1 MTMPK
6 QSVSSSGGGQFDFTK
21 MPQQEPSLDDLKKQ
35 QIEQAHKQLEGEKI
49 LASAKPQLSIEET
62 VGNAVVDAVSEPF
75 KTIGKGLSQLGI
87 GAEIINPNKSISEKI
102 TNMATKTS
110 NPIAGAIN
118 LATGITEIPMLIG
131 TVPLE
136 VIGTGLK
143 EAGLGVVS
151 ETVNKAFQTVGNAPA
166 NAAQE
171 ISDALEK
178 NGAAQK
184 IRSFVDMKAA
194 EYGISTDPLRIDP
207 STGQDIKEAAN
218 QATGL
223 AAIVGLG
230 ALASGVYKGTK
241 AEIAKAKL
249 RDAKGKF
256 VAKQVE
262 TPQTNEVVKTD
273 LIPDAQKQTADL
285 PQYFT
290 KEEAPTNV
298 KENFKPS
305 SRDFKEVPG
314 AKENIP
320 KQEYK
325 TLEDG
330 TKVFLVDGNYIRNNV
345 DIDFTMGGHDYVYPK
360 YIPKNEI
367 WLDKDMAKNDF
378 ENTLRHENTERQK
391 MIGGEK
397 YDKAHEIANK
407 EEIKI
412 RQGNEIPLAKPEN
425 VKTEQIPIAEQV
437 TDVPLKQ
444 EVPQAETPID
454 NNASAIK
461 RMSDAGK
468 SPEEIS
474 KGLNVPVED
483 VNKVINPEQPKPE
496 NVPPD
501 KVVNEDLINSN
512 KPPEDIAITKQ
523 KMNDLRE
530 SVNLPELDQTA
541 KQSIPETYDRVKTE
555 IENGTRNESTLLKTI
570 ESGKKE
576 LDPTQTFELANYLTK
591 ETNNWNSTFEK
602 IKEAKATG
610 DVATETLL
618 RAVADES
625 LANIKRIT
633 DAASSVTSDWGRFGR
648 FMQVQLAQDYS
659 IARTM
664 QRAEL
669 NAPEGKIPEVTKTKL
684 ETLSSDI
691 VKLQEAFKR
700 YQINQPTK
708 TVEDFIAKAQRDYQF
723 EQRRTKRAV
732 TKEELKAERQ
742 NLWIDLYKQT
752 NVAASGIP
760 LTPEAIRT
768 MGKLATNYIRDGII
782 TADGL
787 VDEFYKGFQEKV
799 SKEDIMK
806 ALSGYGKIS
815 TMTRDEV
822 VAKLNTAKKE
832 MRLLLSIEDAQKGN
846 EIPKQTRTPSA
857 PNPRIQNL
865 QKLLKAVTK
874 ENVDVT
880 DAIKLKAQK
889 TRATNNIAEYERML
903 KENRFEKKQRRPV
916 IPDQQLTE
924 LKTKEFQLKK
934 QVELELYKLQRMN
947 RTNWEKTKEIGV
959 DVANVPRVLLAT
971 ADLSMPLRQG
981 LPLGSAYPTLA
992 FDAFKEMHKMAI
1004 NDNYFK
1010 ERMTQIE
1017 MSPNARVYE
1026 KMGIDFTGVGSDLVQ
1041 LAKREESFIAAHL
1054 LNKVPGLK
1062 QVTQFSERGAVGYL
1076 NVLRQNV
1083 GDWQI
1088 KLMMEKGMTPE
1099 NSLKAYQDVGK
1110 LINWGTGRSD
1120 LGWMERAPGV
1130 LNAIMFSPRNF
1141 VAKLHLM
1148 NPLEYIKLEPQARKL
1163 LMREQ
1168 VATLAQGIM
1177 FLNLMKLNGAKVET
1191 DPRSADF
1198 AKAKFGDTRLDMF
1211 GGFQQNFVFLARLAY
1226 GQVKS
1231 TSGNTYDLNGKQF
1244 PFSSRLDLA
1253 TRFLRGKLSPQMT
1266 IAVDALAGKDMMGN
1280 EFGKDIQQE
1289 AVNRFIPMVWQDMI
1303 DAQKSIGWGA
1313 LGTTLLGF
1321 YGAGTQTYKMK
1332 PAKSKGSYNFDFN
1345 TNFKF

>member
-1 MTMPK
+1 MSKLKPK
-6 QSVSSSGGGQFDFTK
+6 PITYDHNSFLALYQKAYGGLSTDV
-21 MPQQEPSLDDLKKQ
+21 PLEDLQKQ
-35 QIEQAHKQLEGEKI
+35 QIEQAHKQLEGEKV
-49 LASAKPQLSIEET
+49 LASAKPQLSIEQT
-62 VGNAVVDAVSEPF
+62 IGNAVIDAVSEPF
-75 KTIGKGLSQLGI
+75 RTIGKGLSQLGI
-87 GAEIINPNKSISEKI
+87 GAEILDPNKSITEKVVNATSKPK
-102 TNMATKTS
+102 TNA
-110 NPIAGAIN
+110 IAGAIN
-118 LATGITEIPMLIG
+118 LATGITEIPMLLG

-136 VIGTGLK
+136 VIGSGLK
-143 EAGLGVVS
+143 EVGLGVVPDL
-151 ETVNKAFQTVGNAPA
+151 VNKGFQTVGNAPA

-194 EYGISTDPLRIDP
+194 EYGVSTDPLRVDP
-207 STGQDIKEAAN
+207 ATGKDIKEAAN

-241 AEIAKAKL
+241 AEIAKGKL

-262 TPQTNEVVKTD
+262 TPQTNEVVKSD

-285 PQYFT
+285 PSID
-290 KEEAPTNV
+290 EAKNAINERNV
-298 KENFKPS
+298 PES
-305 SRDFKEVPG
+305 S
-314 AKENIP
+314 
-320 KQEYK
+320 KQEYSGVNQSGLPEK
-325 TLEDG
+325 AS
-330 TKVFLVDGNYIRNNV
+330 
-345 DIDFTMGGHDYVYPK
+345 GGDSVQP
-360 YIPKNEI
+360 
-367 WLDKDMAKNDF
+367 
-378 ENTLRHENTERQK
+378 R
-391 MIGGEK
+391 
-397 YDKAHEIANK
+397 
-407 EEIKI
+407 
-412 RQGNEIPLAKPEN
+412 
-425 VKTEQIPIAEQV
+425 
-437 TDVPLKQ
+437 Q
-444 EVPQAETPID
+444 EVPQAENQVID

-461 RMSDAGK
+461 RMTDAGK
-468 SPEEIS
+468 TPEEIS

-483 VNKVINPEQPKPE
+483 VNKVINPEKPTELKPE
-496 NVPPD
+496 NVPSD
-501 KVVNEDLINSN
+501 KVINEDLINSN
-512 KPPEDIAITKQ
+512 KTPEDIAITKQ

-530 SVNLPELDQTA
+530 SVGLPELDQTA
-541 KQSIPETYDRVKTE
+541 KQSIPETYDKVKTE
-555 IENGTRNESTLLKTI
+555 IDNGTRNESTLLKTI

-591 ETNNWNSTFEK
+591 ETNKWNSTFDK
-602 IKEAKATG
+602 IKEAKASG

-625 LANIKRIT
+625 LSNIKRIT

-691 VKLQEAFKR
+691 AKLQDAFQQYKAK
-700 YQINQPTK
+700 QPQK
-708 TVEDFIAKAQRDYQF
+708 TVDDFIAKAQRDFQF
-723 EQRRTKRAV
+723 EQRRTKRII
-732 TKEELKAERQ
+732 TKGEIDTNIHNLAMELSRE
-742 NLWIDLYKQT
+742 LGVL
-752 NVAASGIP
+752 NVNP
-760 LTPEAIRT
+760 VFNPRAIKLV
-768 MGKLATNYIRDGII
+768 GQLATEYVKK
-782 TADGL
+782 GL
-787 VDEFYKGFQEKV
+787 VTAQEIVDAIHQTLQEKV

-822 VAKLNTAKKE
+822 SSKLSTAKKE
-832 MRLLLSIEDAQKGN
+832 MKLLLAIEDAQKGN
-846 EIPKQTRTPSA
+846 EISKQTRTPSV

-865 QKLLKAVTK
+865 QKLLKLVTK
-874 ENVDVT
+874 ENTDVT
-880 DAIKLKAQK
+880 DAVKLKAQK

-981 LPLGSAYPTLA
+981 LPLGSAYPTMA

-1062 QVTQFSERGAVGYL
+1062 QITQFSERGAVGYL

-1198 AKAKFGDTRLDMF
+1198 AKARFGDTRIDMF
-1211 GGFQQNFVFLARLAY
+1211 GGMQQNTVLIARLVY
-1226 GQVKS
+1226 GILGKEAVKS
-1231 TSGNTYDLNGKQF
+1231 TTGKLYKLDGKQF
-1244 PFSSRLDLA
+1244 PFTTKLDL
-1253 TRFLRGKLSPQMT
+1253 FLKFMRSKASPQGT
-1266 IAVDALAGKDMMGN
+1266 VVIDYLAGKDMTGN
-1280 EFGKDIQQE
+1280 EFGQDIQQE
-1289 AVNRFIPMVWQDMI
+1289 AINRFLPMVWQDGI

-1321 YGAGTQTYKMK
+1321 YGAGTQTYKMR
-1332 PAKSKGSYNFDFN
+1332 PAKSSGNTNFDFK